1 MFYKKRERF
10 IKKRKKKKLGVCR
23 DRIEKVEKEGKKK
36 VKEKERERHGLASF
50 QFAERFLFTVGN
62 KQVSS

>member
-1 MFYKKRERF
+1 M
-10 IKKRKKKKLGVCR
+10 KKKA
-23 DRIEKVEKEGKKK
+23 KEN
-36 VKEKERERHGLASF
+36 ERERDGLASF